1 VLQLAAAPDT
11 NNVTFR
17 HALMQEAVYASIP
30 WAPRRELH
38 REVARALSSDEPSR
52 RPVERAAQ
60 HFELAGEPR
69 SAVQTLLGAAQSA
82 RMRGNIGRA
91 ASLGLAALS
100 IAEKHQ
106 ELAGTRSTLVL
117 PVLHDLFR
125 AGRWTEVTPLAR
137 EAWTRRDADFERD
150 RAAIANMLGLSL
162 FYLGAVQEVA
172 DLVNG
177 EVDRLHS
184 NSDTP
189 GAALLTSTAA
199 FIAAFRGET
208 DGAIRVAEDA
218 LQLARH
224 SQEPDNL
231 HRARNVLIVAHC
243 RISRNRQAAAAAQ
256 AENAEFARNRG
267 LTVAE
272 ANSWWNYAHMT
283 ASLRDYVRAEK
294 AAEQAGTW

>member
-1 VLQLAAAPDT
+1 MRLSHGRRAASCTAKSP
-11 NNVTFR
+11 
-17 HALMQEAVYASIP
+17 ALFQATS
-30 WAPRRELH
+30 
-38 REVARALSSDEPSR
+38 
-52 RPVERAAQ
+52 PVDDRWNAAQ
-60 HFELAGEPR
+60 HWELAGEPR

-150 RAAIANMLGLSL
+150 RAAIANILGLSL
-162 FYLGAVQEVA
+162 FYLGAVQEAA

-177 EVDRLHS
+177 EVDRLYR

-189 GAALLTSTAA
+189 GAALLTSE
-199 FIAAFRGET
+199 R
-208 DGAIRVAEDA
+208 R
-218 LQLARH
+218 
-224 SQEPDNL
+224 
-231 HRARNVLIVAHC
+231 C
-243 RISRNRQAAAAAQ
+243 
-256 AENAEFARNRG
+256 
-267 LTVAE
+267 
-272 ANSWWNYAHMT
+272 
-283 ASLRDYVRAEK
+283 
-294 AAEQAGTW
+294 